1 MAGIG
6 AIIPANVTVAGVLR
20 KMRNITLFESENHRF
35 VLLNE
40 SEPGEEQGVP
50 SNQYL
55 VMHQDAG
62 VLLDPGG
69 FGVMPQVLT
78 EMMRYLPPDKLK
90 AIFLSHQDPDIV
102 GGLGTWLELTRAR
115 VYVSR
120 IWLRFLPHYGL
131 RDMSSFV
138 GVPDEGMNCTVAPGF
153 ELRILPAH
161 FLHSPG
167 HLNAYDPV
175 SRILFS
181 GDIGAAVMPDG
192 QEHPAF
198 VDDLA
203 DHLKNI
209 EPFHRRYMAC
219 NRALRHWVKTVSALP
234 ISMIAPQHGPIYRG
248 PAVRQFLDW
257 AAELQCGADLFP
269 E

>member
-1 MAGIG
+1 
-6 AIIPANVTVAGVLR
+6 
-20 KMRNITLFESENHRF
+20 MRNITLFESENHRF

-55 VMHQDAG
+55 VMHGDAG

-78 EMMRYLPPDKLK
+78 ELMGYLPPDRLK

-120 IWLRFLPHYGL
+120 IWLRFLPHYGI

-138 GVPDEGMNCTVAPGF
+138 GVADEGMDFNVAEGF
-153 ELRILPAH
+153 ELKIVPAH

-175 SRILFS
+175 SKILFS
-181 GDIGAAVMPDG
+181 GDIGGAVMEG
-192 QEHPAF
+192 GEHPPF
-198 VDDLA
+198 VDELA
-203 DHLKNI
+203 PHLPHI
-209 EPFHRRYMAC
+209 EPFHRRYMASSK
-219 NRALRHWVKTVSALP
+219 ALRHWVKTVSALP
-234 ISMIAPQHGPIYRG
+234 IDMIAPQHGPVYRG
-248 PAVRQFLDW
+248 KAVGEFLAW
-257 AAELQCGADLFP
+257 AAELQCGADLLA